1 MAKEST
7 KPAESETETKSKR
20 GFASLSKERQRE
32 IARLGGKKAHERG
45 TAHRFDK
52 EEARAAG
59 RKGGTSV
66 SENRAHMAEIGRKGG
81 QARGAAAQKQKER
94 KSDKTEVQPPV
105 E

>member
-7 KPAESETETKSKR
+7 KPEESATETKSKR

-52 EEARAAG
+52 EEAREAG
-59 RKGGTSV
+59 RKGGAAV

-94 KSDKTEVQPPV
+94 KSDKTEALPPV